1 MIDGEIL
8 HLQCKAVEIIP
19 AALDVLV

>member
-8 HLQCKAVEIIP
+8 RLQPQSLEIVP
-19 AALDVLV
+19 AALDVIV

>member
-8 HLQCKAVEIIP
+8 RLRPRSVSVVPCAMKVIA
-19 AALDVLV
+19 